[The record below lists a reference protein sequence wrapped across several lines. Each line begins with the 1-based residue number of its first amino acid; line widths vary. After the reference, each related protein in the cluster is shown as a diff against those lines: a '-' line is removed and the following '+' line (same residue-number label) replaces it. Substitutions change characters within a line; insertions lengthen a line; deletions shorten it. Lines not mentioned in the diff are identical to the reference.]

1 LVFVFMMEGSPY
13 LHVVHSISRFS
24 HFAAGDNINNKYY
37 ALLGDRAGEN
47 DPYPVQ
53 LQPNNAW
60 NWEEIEVCVDSMEM
74 RSWYNAHDNKEAC
87 WYPGDMSTKVHK
99 WLPRMLLL
107 PTILAKFVLSKQMC
121 TPFQLYEEV
130 MRLVLEGVL
139 DEDAV
144 EFIEMWLI
152 AVGQTKSA
160 TTNSPALAM
169 EYLPAPMMD
178 PNFGVWK
185 TELLNAMIGP
195 RLGAGGGRTDGAAL
209 QPQGG
214 ERNNNPDP
222 LAASMIKMAHSMQVL
237 VKEVVNRSSSK
248 AANTSGSISGTKAD
262 TKSHITKEE
271 KVEPIWPCLI
281 NTKHMDKARSILTR
295 RMQAIEESKKP
306 PLRLDKQVYHTNK
319 QMKAIMEMKPNSGDG
334 TPTFVSLG
342 KALTIMSNTPS
353 SAARVE
359 EIRLQEKADRETLG
373 TRTYSEAIQ
382 IEAEKKILPPDNLEG
397 LSADFHVYFGMSG
410 FVWGLL

>member
-1 LVFVFMMEGSPY
+1 MGDSPPYLLVFVFMMEGSPY

-37 ALLGDRAGEN
+37 ALLGDRTGEN

-87 WYPGDMSTKVHK
+87 WYPDDMSTKVHK

-152 AVGQTKSA
+152 LQWARLSRPPQTPQLWQWS
-160 TTNSPALAM
+160 TSR
-169 EYLPAPMMD
+169 LP
-178 PNFGVWK
+178 
-185 TELLNAMIGP
+185 
-195 RLGAGGGRTDGAAL
+195 
-209 QPQGG
+209 
-214 ERNNNPDP
+214 
-222 LAASMIKMAHSMQVL
+222 
-237 VKEVVNRSSSK
+237 
-248 AANTSGSISGTKAD
+248 
-262 TKSHITKEE
+262 
-271 KVEPIWPCLI
+271 
-281 NTKHMDKARSILTR
+281 
-295 RMQAIEESKKP
+295 
-306 PLRLDKQVYHTNK
+306 
-319 QMKAIMEMKPNSGDG
+319 
-334 TPTFVSLG
+334 
-342 KALTIMSNTPS
+342 
-353 SAARVE
+353 
-359 EIRLQEKADRETLG
+359 
-373 TRTYSEAIQ
+373 
-382 IEAEKKILPPDNLEG
+382 
-397 LSADFHVYFGMSG
+397 
-410 FVWGLL
+410 